1 MTVKL
6 NIGSLVID
14 AAAGQKINPATL
26 KAAVERQL
34 SGMIDA
40 GGSPAFSSAPVKSLI
55 SNTSPMSGGVRGEA
69 RLAHDVARRI
79 YEAMKR

>member
-14 AAAGQKINPATL
+14 AAAGQKVNPATL

-34 SGMIDA
+34 SGMIET
-40 GGSPAFSSAPVKSLI
+40 GGNPSFSSAPAKSLV
-55 SNTSPMSGGVRGEA
+55 SASPLSGGARSEA
-69 RLAHDVARRI
+69 RLAHDVATRI

>member
-6 NIGSLVID
+6 NIDRLVID
-14 AAAGQKINPATL
+14 APAGQRINPATL

-34 SGMIDA
+34 SGMIENGDTQA
-40 GGSPAFSSAPVKSLI
+40 FTSAPAKTLTSSAYPA
-55 SNTSPMSGGVRGEA
+55 SGDVRNEA
-69 RLAHDVARRI
+69 RLARDVAARI

>member
-6 NIGSLVID
+6 SIDRLVIE
-14 AAAGQKINPATL
+14 AAAGERLDPAAL

-34 SGMIDA
+34 A
-40 GGSPAFSSAPVKSLI
+40 GLI
-55 SNTSPMSGGVRGEA
+55 ETGGAQSIASTPSKTFTIMQPPDGARGEA
-69 RLAHDVARRI
+69 RVAQDVAARI

>member
-6 NIGSLVID
+6 SIDRLVID
-14 AAAGQKINPATL
+14 AAAGRRLDPAAL

-34 SGMIDA
+34 A
-40 GGSPAFSSAPVKSLI
+40 GLIETGGVQSIASAPVK
-55 SNTSPMSGGVRGEA
+55 TVTARTFPGDARGEA
-69 RLAHDVARRI
+69 RVAQDMATRI

>member
-6 NIGSLVID
+6 NIDRLVID
-14 AAAGQKINPATL
+14 ASAGQRINPATL

-34 SGMIDA
+34 SGMIEA
-40 GGSPAFSSAPVKSLI
+40 GGHRAFSGAPVKSLV
-55 SNTSPMSGGVRGEA
+55 SASPPGGPGSEA
-69 RLAHDVARRI
+69 HLAHDVARRI

>member
-14 AAAGQKINPATL
+14 AAAGQRVNPATL

-34 SGMIDA
+34 SGMIET
-40 GGSPAFSSAPVKSLI
+40 GGNPAFSSAPAKSLVLRA
-55 SNTSPMSGGVRGEA
+55 SPESGGARSEA
-69 RLAHDVARRI
+69 RLAHDVARLI
-79 YEAMKR
+79 YGAMKR